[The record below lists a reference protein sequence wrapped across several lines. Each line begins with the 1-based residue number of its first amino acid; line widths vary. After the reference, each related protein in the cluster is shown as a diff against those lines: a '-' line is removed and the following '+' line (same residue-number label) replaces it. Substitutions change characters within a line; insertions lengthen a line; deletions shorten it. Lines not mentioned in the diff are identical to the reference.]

1 LKKLKNFYFSLGF
14 TPRFYTLM
22 GILVFAFIISFIT
35 KLFLALAFIATAAV
49 LVTVA
54 LDIFILYQ
62 GNKITGNRITGP
74 RMSNGDDN
82 LIGVWLKSTYP
93 FKVGI
98 DFIDELPAQ
107 FQIRDFK
114 HQINLSPNHKHDFTY
129 QLRPVKR
136 GIYQFGDLQVLVT
149 SFLKLVERRYT
160 IEAQKDVAVYPSY
173 LQMRQFE
180 IMAISNKLT
189 DIGIKKIRKIGHSS
203 EFDQIKNYVPGD
215 DYRHI
220 NWKATARRGDLMI
233 NNYIDEKSQHL
244 YCIID
249 KSRVM
254 KSPFDGL
261 SLLDYAINATL
272 ALSNIALLKEDKAGL
287 ITMSDTEGTFVQ
299 SDRKPVH
306 LNKILEVL
314 YQEKTRYL
322 ELNSEQL
329 YLSIRKKVK
338 QRSLLVFF
346 TNFEGLSAMHRQLPY
361 FKKINKFHLL
371 LVVFFENTEVSSVLD
386 MQTKNTEDIYFKTIA
401 EQFVSEKKQIVK
413 ELNQHGITSLLT
425 EPKNLTVNTINAYLR
440 IKTSQ
445 RV

>member
-1 LKKLKNFYFSLGF
+1 
-14 TPRFYTLM
+14 M
-22 GILVFAFIISFIT
+22 
-35 KLFLALAFIATAAV
+35 ATAIIV
-49 LVTVA
+49 ITVA
-54 LDIFILYQ
+54 LDTFILFQ

-82 LIGVWLKSTYP
+82 IISVWLKSTYP
-93 FKVGI
+93 FKVKI
-98 DFIDELPAQ
+98 NFIDELPAQ

-114 HQINLSPNHKHDFTY
+114 YQIELHPHQKHDFTY
-129 QLRPVKR
+129 QLRPIKR
-136 GIYQFGDLQVLVT
+136 GIYEFGNLQILII

-160 IEAQKDVAVYPSY
+160 ISAQKNVAVYPSY

-272 ALSNIALLKEDKAGL
+272 ALSNIALIKEDKAGL
-287 ITMSDTEGTFVQ
+287 ITMSDTEGTIVPA
-299 SDRKPVH
+299 DRKPIH
-306 LNKILEVL
+306 LNKILDVL
-314 YQEKTRYL
+314 YQEKTKYL

-329 YLSIRKKVK
+329 YLSIRKQVK

-346 TNFEGLSAMHRQLPY
+346 TNFESLSAMHRQLPY
-361 FKKINKFHLL
+361 LKKIAKFHLL
-371 LVVFFENTEVSSVLD
+371 LVVFFENTEISSVLD

-401 EQFVSEKKQIVK
+401 EQFVNEKKQIVR
-413 ELNQHGITSLLT
+413 ELNQHGITALLT
-425 EPKNLTVNTINAYLR
+425 DPKNLTVNTINAYLR
-440 IKTSQ
+440 IKASQ